1 MYSKK
6 EVTNAHHSFAA
17 LVVDNYE
24 KRCKRL
30 EREPNLEGLVL
41 FLIQQQ
47 VIRWPILIRYMI
59 LEKWPSYLYRANGAK
74 TQAVKLME
82 AELPTTDRT
91 IWTVLKEQSKVLAS
105 RKRWKYL

>member
-1 MYSKK
+1 MYSSK
-6 EVTNAHHSFAA
+6 EVTNAHKSFAA
-17 LVVDNYE
+17 LVVDNYQ

-30 EREPNLEGLVL
+30 EREETLEGLVL
-41 FLIQQQ
+41 FMVQQQ
-47 VIRWPILIRYMI
+47 VIRWPILILYMI

-91 IWTVLKEQSKVLAS
+91 IWTVLKDQSKVLAS

>member
-6 EVTNAHHSFAA
+6 EIKKAHEGFAA
-17 LVVDNYE
+17 LIVDNYE

-30 EREPNLEGLVL
+30 ERDPTLEGLVL
-41 FLIQQQ
+41 FIIQQQ

-59 LEKWPSYLYRANGAK
+59 LENWPSYLYRANGAK

-91 IWTVLKEQSKVLAS
+91 IWSTLKEQGKVLAS
-105 RKRWKYL
+105 RKRFKYL